1 MILLTNEEN
10 ELYEIQ
16 KFVISAK
23 TYLVLI
29 KTMKLNLNYIIKE
42 EIIVIIQ
49 ENLEELLIIF
59 VTYDTKHPKNF

>member
-49 ENLEELLIIF
+49 ENLEELLIVF

>member
-10 ELYEIQ
+10 KLYEMQ
-16 KFVISAK
+16 KFVIYAK
-23 TYLVLI
+23 KYLVLI

-49 ENLEELLIIF
+49 ENLEELLIVF
-59 VTYDTKHPKNF
+59 VTYDKKHPKNF

>member
-10 ELYEIQ
+10 KLYEMQ
-16 KFVISAK
+16 KFVIYAK
-23 TYLVLI
+23 KYLVLI

-49 ENLEELLIIF
+49 ENLKELLIVF

>member
-23 TYLVLI
+23 KYLVLI

-49 ENLEELLIIF
+49 ENLEELLIVF